1 MNLKRTTLN
10 VSIALMFAAA
20 FMPAQAQTAKDFE
33 EMRAEMKKLRAEL
46 EALKGAKQESSSSAL
61 ADRVEQVELRAK
73 DAVVLGDI
81 PNSFRLPNSE
91 TSLRVYGF
99 AELNMVH
106 EFKGDNTDMD
116 YASFLPYAPI
126 NGSAQANRKGRNY
139 IHARTSRI
147 GIEASTPSPY
157 GPLGIKLEGDFNN
170 DPRTGNAA
178 LYGTIGNIY
187 TQQATNSFNFRLR
200 QAYGQVGG
208 FLVGQTWSTFMDLD
222 NSPETV
228 DFNGPIG
235 STFIRQPQIR
245 YTYKTANAG
254 AFTAALEN
262 SVSYVL
268 DNTATVT
275 TNGFSKVPDLIGRW
289 DKAFDWGAASV
300 RGVSHEHRINDGAG
314 VSLSRRGHGLAAS
327 ALIKTIGD
335 DFMTVGV
342 TAGTGIGRYFN
353 YIEGAFYDAANNRI
367 LMEKARGVVL
377 GYQHKASDS
386 LRFNG
391 AYGWQESDNDAND
404 AYAAFARANGL
415 DSGRFGINHKVWQAH
430 LGFIWN
436 PVKGVDLGAEYVVGR
451 RTTLAG
457 EKGDMS
463 RVNLSA
469 KYNFN

>member
-353 YIEGAFYDAANNRI
+353 YIEGVI
-367 LMEKARGVVL
+367 L
-377 GYQHKASDS
+377 
-386 LRFNG
+386 
-391 AYGWQESDNDAND
+391 
-404 AYAAFARANGL
+404 
-415 DSGRFGINHKVWQAH
+415 
-430 LGFIWN
+430 
-436 PVKGVDLGAEYVVGR
+436 
-451 RTTLAG
+451 
-457 EKGDMS
+457 
-463 RVNLSA
+463 
-469 KYNFN
+469 